1 MPFTALVNNT
11 SYIFMPINPPTD
23 FKPNPNLKRIR
34 KGLVIINTGNGKGKS
49 TAGFGMMLRAW
60 GRGMSTMAV
69 QFIKNEKSKY
79 GEQMAAEKLGIE
91 IIPSGRGFSWTSKD
105 LSEDEAL
112 AQNGWKLAI
121 EKINSGNYDVIM
133 LDEITYPVTWG
144 WINVDEVIEVLKG
157 KPEMLN
163 VIITGRDADPKL
175 IEFADLVTEM
185 KEIKHPYADQGIPA
199 QKGVEF

>member
-1 MPFTALVNNT
+1 MPK
-11 SYIFMPINPPTD
+11 NPPTD
-23 FKPNPNLKRIR
+23 YRPNPNLKRVR

-60 GRGMSTMAV
+60 GRGMNTMAV
-69 QFIKNEKSKY
+69 QFIKSEKSKY

-105 LSEDEAL
+105 LSEDEAK
-112 AQNGWKLAI
+112 AQHGWEIAK
-121 EKINSGNYDVIM
+121 EKINSGEYAVIL
-133 LDEITYPVTWG
+133 LDEITYPVMWG
-144 WINVDEVIEVLKG
+144 WIDVDEVIEVIRN
-157 KPEMLN
+157 KPAMLHL
-163 VIITGRDADPKL
+163 IITGRDADPKL
-175 IEFADLVTEM
+175 IEIADLVTEM

>member
-1 MPFTALVNNT
+1 
-11 SYIFMPINPPTD
+11 MPINPPTD